1 MSYQP
6 RLKKEY
12 KEKIVNSLKDE
23 FSYSNI
29 MEVPKLKKIVKIRTE
44 ELNK

>member
-12 KEKIVNSLKDE
+12 KERIMNSLKQE
-23 FSYSNI
+23 YSYSNI
-29 MEVPKLKKIVKIRTE
+29 MEVPRLKKIV
-44 ELNK
+44 